1 MEQVRQRDDHPATAA
16 PDPAP
21 RSRTLTRRA
30 RLRAAVRR
38 LHPDLDEVGNEPDPR
53 FTFANERTFLA
64 WARTGLALI
73 GGGLVAAQVLHFGL
87 GGAHLLVAV
96 PAILLGGLIG
106 IAGYLRWE
114 ANERAMR
121 LGKPLGYSPIT
132 RMLAVGIILLALISS
147 VLAVIAAIVR

>member
-1 MEQVRQRDDHPATAA
+1 M
-16 PDPAP
+16 
-21 RSRTLTRRA
+21 
-30 RLRAAVRR
+30 RR
-38 LHPDLDEVGNEPDPR
+38 LHPGLDDVGNEPDPR

-73 GGGLVAAQVLHFGL
+73 GGGLVAAQVLHLGL

-96 PAILLGGLIG
+96 PAIALGGLIG
-106 IAGYLRWE
+106 IASYWRWE

-132 RMLAVGIILLALISS
+132 RMLAIGIVALALISS
-147 VLAVIAAIVR
+147 ALAVVATLVR

>member
-1 MEQVRQRDDHPATAA
+1 M
-16 PDPAP
+16 
-21 RSRTLTRRA
+21 
-30 RLRAAVRR
+30 RR
-38 LHPDLDEVGNEPDPR
+38 LHPGLDEVGSEPDPR

-87 GGAHLLVAV
+87 GGAHLLVAI

-106 IAGYLRWE
+106 MASYRRWE

-121 LGKPLGYSPIT
+121 LGRPLGYSPLT
-132 RMLAVGIILLALISS
+132 RMLALGVALLAVVS
-147 VLAVIAAIVR
+147 AALVVVAALLK